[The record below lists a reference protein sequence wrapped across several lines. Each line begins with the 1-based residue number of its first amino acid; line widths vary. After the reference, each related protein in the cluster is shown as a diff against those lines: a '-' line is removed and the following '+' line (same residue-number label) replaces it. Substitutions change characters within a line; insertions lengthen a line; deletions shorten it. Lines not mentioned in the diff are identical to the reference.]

1 MFHSCLGLRQ
11 FAWVVGCGIVLP
23 LAAQTGVPPEIGGA
37 PQQILTNSGIQI
49 SLPVSGSQPLSY
61 QWLLNGGALAGATTN
76 PYFLPTLQPSQSG
89 VYSVV
94 VSNVAGAATSA
105 PAALLIP
112 NVVSFCA
119 DQYYQG
125 VAVPGDLTNVVQ
137 IAVDG
142 GGGLALKADG
152 TVVAWG
158 ADDVPAG
165 LTNAAAVALDS
176 GTAVGLR
183 KDGTVISWGM
193 LADTVGDASL
203 SNIVAVS
210 AGYGSRIALRA
221 DGTVAVWGG
230 FASELTVP
238 PTLSNVVQVAA
249 GDVLCLALKG
259 DGTVVGWGDGRFGET
274 NVPAGL
280 GRVVSV
286 ATGNGQVLAL
296 RADGTVVAWGFNQN
310 GECSVP
316 ANLGPAVGVA
326 AGQGL
331 SVALQADGTLVGWGS
346 SFVPTGPI
354 TGLLT
359 NVVQAAASYY
369 RWAGLFGSGPP
380 FLSQPLVGRT
390 IAVGSTVDF
399 FMTAVGERPL
409 GYQWQFNGV
418 DLPGATQAVLSLTNV
433 QLAQAGAYSVRV
445 SNALGQVTSGAAT
458 LSVLGLEIISQPQP
472 QECFIGSSAVF
483 SVGAGGT
490 PPLTYQWQFNGA
502 SLVGCTNSS
511 LVLTNIQ
518 AGEAGNYS
526 VVVSNPGGS
535 VTSAAALLYVS
546 PYQVTVWGTNTLFS
560 TQVPSDVDLVAVSAS
575 AYYNLGLKSDGTV
588 ISWGVNEA
596 AEPPPADLTNA
607 VAVAAGGDYSL
618 ALRADGT
625 VEIWGLTASAYTSLV
640 QSLKHVAA
648 LAVSSWDFSL
658 VLFSDGTVTGWG
670 ENGSGQTTIPAGL
683 SNVVGVAVGA
693 FHSLAV
699 KGDGT
704 VVAWGADTYGQIDVP
719 ANLSNVIAVAA
730 GDYHSL
736 ALKADGT
743 VVAWGRS
750 SEGQTLVPPGLTNA
764 AAIAG
769 GGNESLVLKSDNT
782 VVTWGE
788 SGSRLA
794 NPPAGLSSVVAISAT
809 DGYYIAVL
817 GGGQPFL
824 TSQMV
829 GRSVTQGATANFRA
843 TASGRLPLSYQW
855 KFNGANLPGAT
866 NAVFSLTA
874 VQPSQAGAY
883 SVVVTNGLGFA
894 TSLAAARLSVIGGS
908 VPGFD
913 PGSLLLS
920 PDGEFHF
927 ALQGA
932 PPGARVLL
940 LESSNLVDWT
950 VATSLTNANSPVLF
964 SEPATKSGR
973 RFYRAQVSSAG
984 P

>member
-1 MFHSCLGLRQ
+1 MFHSCSCLRR
-11 FAWVVGCGIVLP
+11 FAWVVGCGIALP
-23 LAAQTGVPPEIGGA
+23 LAAQTGGPPLIWGA
-37 PQQILTNSGIQI
+37 PQQILTNSGIKI
-49 SLPVSGSQPLSY
+49 SVPVSGSAPLSY
-61 QWLLNGGALAGATTN
+61 QWLLNGVALAGATTN
-76 PYFLPTLQPSQSG
+76 PYWLPTLQPSQSG
-89 VYSVV
+89 AYSVV
-94 VSNVAGAATSA
+94 VSNVLGVATSA
-105 PAALLIP
+105 SATLLIP
-112 NVVSFCA
+112 NVISFNS
-119 DQYYQG
+119 DPWNQE
-125 VAVPGDLTNVVQ
+125 AVPGDLTNVVQ

-158 ADDVPAG
+158 TDDVPAG

-176 GTAVGLR
+176 GAAVGLR
-183 KDGTVISWGM
+183 EDGTVISWGM
-193 LADTVGDASL
+193 LADPVGDASL

-238 PTLSNVVQVAA
+238 ATATNVVQVAS

-259 DGTVVGWGDGRFGET
+259 DGTVVAWGDGRFGET
-274 NVPAGL
+274 NIPPGL
-280 GRVVSV
+280 DRVVSV

-296 RADGTVVAWGFNQN
+296 RADGTVVAWGFGRG

-331 SVALQADGTLVGWGS
+331 SVALQADGTLVGWGE
-346 SFVPTGPI
+346 SFGPTGPI
-354 TGLLT
+354 TGLFT

-380 FLSQPLVGRT
+380 FLSRPPVGRT
-390 IAVGSTVDF
+390 VAAGSTVDF
-399 FMTAVGERPL
+399 FMTAVGGMPL

-433 QLAQAGAYSVRV
+433 QVTQAGAYSVRV
-445 SNALGQVTSGAAT
+445 SNALGQVTSGAANLT
-458 LSVLGLEIISQPQP
+458 VLGLEIVSQPQP
-472 QECFIGSSAVF
+472 QQCFIGSSAVF
-483 SVGAGGT
+483 SVVAGGT

-502 SLVGCTNSS
+502 NLVGCTNSS

-518 AGEAGNYS
+518 AGAAGNYS
-526 VVVSNPGGS
+526 VVVSHPGGS

-546 PYQVTVWGTNTLFS
+546 PYQVTVWGTNTLF
-560 TQVPSDVDLVAVSAS
+560 TPQVPSDVDLVAVSAGF
-575 AYYNLGLKSDGTV
+575 YYNLGLKSDGTV
-588 ISWGVNEA
+588 ISWGANA
-596 AEPPPADLTNA
+596 AAAQPPADLTNA
-607 VAVAAGGDYSL
+607 VAVAAASDFSL

-625 VEIWGLTASAYTSLV
+625 VEIWGVNAPAFTSLV
-640 QSLKHVAA
+640 QSLKNVAA
-648 LAVSSWDFSL
+648 LAVSPWNFSL
-658 VLFSDGTVTGWG
+658 VLFADGTVTGWG

-683 SNVVGVAVGA
+683 TNVVGVAVGA
-693 FHSLAV
+693 FHSLAA
-699 KGDGT
+699 KGDGA
-704 VVAWGADTYGQIDVP
+704 VVAWGDDTYGQINVP

-769 GGNESLVLKSDNT
+769 GGNESLVLKADNT
-782 VVTWGE
+782 VAAWGE
-788 SGSRLA
+788 SGSHLA

-809 DGYYIAVL
+809 EGYYIAVQ

-829 GRSVTQGATANFRA
+829 NRSVTQGATAHFRA

-855 KFNGANLPGAT
+855 RLNGANLPGAT
-866 NAVFSLTA
+866 NAVFSLA
-874 VQPSQAGAY
+874 GVQPSQAGAY

-894 TSLAAARLSVIGGS
+894 ASLTAARLSVTEGS
-908 VPGFD
+908 VPGFA

-920 PDGEFHF
+920 PDGQFHLT
-927 ALQGA
+927 LQGA

-940 LESSNLVDWT
+940 LESINLVDWT
-950 VATSLTNANSPVLF
+950 VAASLTNTASQVIF
-964 SEPATKSGR
+964 SEPATKSGS
-973 RFYRAQVSSAG
+973 RFYRAQIAPAG